1 MTEIKFYVIAKAII
15 MYHVSG
21 PGVHGEEDAVQ
32 VWTLLFFATMFVV
45 VGLLDIAMCPM
56 FVSIDHNLQD
66 PSLCQDPLIPMT

>member
-21 PGVHGEEDAVQ
+21 PGVRGDEDAVQ

-56 FVSIDHNLQD
+56 FVSTLHHVK
-66 PSLCQDPLIPMT
+66 TH